1 MARYLTEGTGAFF
14 LVLTVCLTAVQQVP
28 LAPLAVGSVLMI
40 MVYMGAHVSGAH
52 YNPVVSAALARA
64 GKLGRKEA
72 GRYAAAQVAGA
83 LLAGLAA
90 RFLTGTAFVPGPGD
104 GVSAPAALLAEAL
117 FAFGLVLVV
126 LNVAADRRTEGN
138 SYFGLAIGFTV
149 MVAGFA
155 VGDISGGVL
164 NPAVAAGTSIASL
177 LTGGPSG
184 GLGNMFLYWV
194 GPALGAFLALW
205 VFRMQSDDS
214 PPAGTKSG
222 RQRASEA
229 GHGDDIGVKMAGLG
243 LVLVLLA
250 GCDDQQANEPAP
262 TADEDS
268 AGSVGST
275 LAQARPDATFRADD
289 EPTLSIGLAQGPDE
303 YLFRG
308 VTAARLSDG
317 GVVAAVEGMDEVRR
331 FGPDGRHLWTSGRE
345 GEGPGEFGGVR
356 LLAGCTS
363 AQSIVAYDYRNDRVT
378 ILDGKGEP
386 IQNARTLWSGHPVY
400 EIRCSADQRF
410 VVSNMSE
417 DPPNSGP
424 NRSDNSL
431 GFAAITES
439 DFPVELLR
447 AAIPG
452 AERVQVVLGADQSV
466 SFPRTWGK
474 DLEFV
479 ATDEG
484 VWLGTG
490 DSYELELLDWSGATV
505 RRIRWNGPDLAVT
518 DEHVEAHRDQMRR
531 QYSESSTED
540 WETRFNNRWDEEAEY
555 LPSTFPSFSR
565 VLLSDDGNL
574 WVEHFH
580 RPGAERR
587 EWVVFAPTGEWL
599 RTVELPARVVVQDA
613 GADWV
618 LARTTDELGVERIEL
633 YALRDGSGT

>member
-1 MARYLTEGTGAFF
+1 MARYLTEGAGAFF

-64 GKLGRKEA
+64 GKLERKEA

-90 RFLTGTAFVPGPGD
+90 RSLTGMAFVPRPGD
-104 GVSAPAALLAEAL
+104 GVSMPTALLAEAL

-138 SYFGLAIGFTV
+138 QYFGLAIGFMV

-155 VGDISGGVL
+155 AGDISGGVL

-177 LTGGPSG
+177 LTGGSSG

-194 GPALGAFLALW
+194 GPGFGALLALR
-205 VFRMQSDDS
+205 VFRVQREDG
-214 PPAGTKSG
+214 PPVETESRRQGTSGAGDGT
-222 RQRASEA
+222 RRRMN
-229 GHGDDIGVKMAGLG
+229 MARLG

-250 GCDDQQANEPAP
+250 GCDRQADEPAP
-262 TADEDS
+262 TA
-268 AGSVGST
+268 ALV
-275 LAQARPDATFRADD
+275 QARPDATFRTDD
-289 EPTLSIGLAQGPDE
+289 EPTLSIGLAQGSDE

-317 GVVAAVEGMDEVRR
+317 GVVAAVDGMHEVRR
-331 FGPDGRHLWTSGRE
+331 FGLDGRHLWTSGRQ
-345 GEGPGEFGGVR
+345 GEGPGEFGNVR
-356 LLAGCTS
+356 LLTGCTS
-363 AQSIVAYDYRNDRVT
+363 AQSIVAYDYRNGRVT
-378 ILDGKGEP
+378 VLDGNGNS
-386 IQNARTLWSGHPVY
+386 IRHVRTLWDGAPVF
-400 EIRCSADQRF
+400 EIRCAADQRF
-410 VVSNMSE
+410 VVSSMGE
-417 DPPNSGP
+417 DPSDSGP
-424 NRSDNSL
+424 YRSDNSV
-431 GFAAITES
+431 GVAAIAGS
-439 DFPVELLR
+439 DFAVETLR
-447 AAIPG
+447 AGIRG
-452 AERVQVVLGADQSV
+452 AEGVYVAPDAGLSV
-466 SFPRTWGK
+466 IFPRTWGK

-505 RRIRWNGPDLAVT
+505 RRIRWNGPDLTVT
-518 DEHVEAHRDQMRR
+518 DEHVEAHRDQMRQ
-531 QYSESSTED
+531 QYAESSAPD
-540 WETRFNNRWDEEAEY
+540 WEARFESRWDEEAKY

-587 EWVVFAPTGEWL
+587 EWVLFAPTGEWL
-599 RTVELPARVVVQDA
+599 RTVELPAQVVVQDA

-618 LARTTDELGVERIEL
+618 LTRTTDELGVERIEL
-633 YALRDGSGT
+633 YALRDGSTT